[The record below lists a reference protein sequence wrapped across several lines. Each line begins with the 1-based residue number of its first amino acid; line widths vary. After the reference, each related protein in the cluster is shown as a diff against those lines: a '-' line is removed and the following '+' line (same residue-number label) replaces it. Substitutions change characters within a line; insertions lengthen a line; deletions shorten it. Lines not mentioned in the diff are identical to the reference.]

1 MADLGSV
8 GLDAE
13 ITITAVKLLDIGAA
27 PSLTKTVSG
36 VIYDDANAVTA
47 RTVRATA
54 REPARVAARSSENR
68 RGPSSRAIITTPNVQ
83 LNAARSSASRTIG
96 VSDVGRI
103 RGPTSRVPRPGPKL
117 DPID

>member
-47 RTVRATA
+47 RTVRVYA
-54 REPARVAARSSENR
+54 RASGRLIGETTSDAGDGTYELDCPDEEVQRVVLDDDAGTLYNDL
-68 RGPSSRAIITTPNVQ
+68 I
-83 LNAARSSASRTIG
+83 
-96 VSDVGRI
+96 D
-103 RGPTSRVPRPGPKL
+103 RVLPGP
-117 DPID
+117 